1 MTWALKRQ
9 IFYLVVLLV
18 FLFILGFLIVSPY
31 INKVPTCTDN
41 IRNGIET
48 GIDCGGSCARA
59 CTFEVNQISVLW
71 SRTFEVIPGRYNA
84 VAYLEN
90 HNKDAAIEKIK
101 YKFRFSDKDNIYI
114 GKRDGETF
122 IPAGS
127 KFVVFE
133 SAIGVGNS
141 IPVYTTFEF
150 TETPIWSN
158 ISEEKLNQLK
168 VLVSNIQLQNQD
180 MKPLLSATIK
190 NDSLFII
197 PDVGVVAILYNEKG
211 NAVSASRTYLDE
223 LQGEESKNISCA
235 LWNINKTKFNSLPE
249 SIKRKER
256 QHLLSA
262 ILFLFPIYR

>member
-71 SRTFEVIPGRYNA
+71 SRTFEVI
-84 VAYLEN
+84 
-90 HNKDAAIEKIK
+90 EKIK
-101 YKFRFSDKDNIYI
+101 YKFRFADKNNIYI

-122 IPAGS
+122 IPPSG
-127 KFVVFE
+127 KFAIFE
-133 SAIGVGNS
+133 TGIGVGNS

-150 TETPIWSN
+150 TETPIWHN
-158 ISEEKLNQLK
+158 VSEEKLNQLK
-168 VLVSNIQLQNQD
+168 VLISDIKLENQD
-180 MKPLLSATIK
+180 TSPHLSATIK
-190 NDSLFII
+190 NDSLFTI
-197 PDVGVVAILYNEKG
+197 PEVSIVALLYDEKG
-211 NAVSASRTYLDE
+211 NAISASRTYLDVLAGKE
-223 LQGEESKNISCA
+223 IQ
-235 LWNINKTKFNSLPE
+235 NINFTWPKPILGNV
-249 SIKRKER
+249 IAKE
-256 QHLLSA
+256 
-262 ILFLFPIYR
+262 IIPMYNFFLVKLK

>member
-9 IFYLVVLLV
+9 FFYTGALIVFFLGVGFLVVSSRL
-18 FLFILGFLIVSPY
+18 
-31 INKVPTCTDN
+31 NKLPSCTNNRQD
-41 IRNGIET
+41 GDEA
-48 GIDCGGSCARA
+48 GIDCGGSCVRA
-59 CTFEVNQISVLW
+59 CIFEVNKVSVLW
-71 SRTFEVIPGRYNA
+71 SRTFQVISGRYNA

-90 HNKDAAIEKIK
+90 HNQYAAINRIK

-180 MKPLLSATIK
+180 IKPLLSATIK

-223 LQGEESKNISCA
+223 LQGEESKNISFTWPEPILENVIA
-235 LWNINKTKFNSLPE
+235 KEIIPMYNIFSVKLK
-249 SIKRKER
+249 
-256 QHLLSA
+256 
-262 ILFLFPIYR
+262 